1 MSGIDFSGRVVV
13 ITGAGGGLGRTY
25 ALEIARRGGA
35 VVANDLGGN
44 VDGEN
49 PSPSMADSVVAEI
62 VAAGGRAVANYD
74 SVVTTA
80 GAQAIIAKALS
91 TFGRVDAVINNAGT
105 LNNGWFEDVTEEVRN
120 GLFATHLA
128 GTYNVTQAAWPHM
141 KQAKYGRVL
150 ITSSGA
156 GMFGN
161 QMQSAYGAAKAGVTG
176 LMNVLAQEG
185 KPHNILINTLLPNAM
200 SRMAVKMD
208 TSQMAPS
215 ATYAANM
222 GVALSAPFITGLAVY
237 LVSEQCVTTHELY
250 SALGGRIARAFIGVT
265 EGWLGP
271 VDVPPSADDIAAHID
286 VIRDETRGFHI
297 PSSLLDE
304 FRIVHEQIAAAA
316 GK

>member
-1 MSGIDFSGRVVV
+1 MGGIDFSGRVVV

-80 GAQAIIAKALS
+80 GAQAIIEKALS

-128 GTYNVTQAAWPHM
+128 GTYNVTP
-141 KQAKYGRVL
+141 
-150 ITSSGA
+150 
-156 GMFGN
+156 
-161 QMQSAYGAAKAGVTG
+161 
-176 LMNVLAQEG
+176 
-185 KPHNILINTLLPNAM
+185 
-200 SRMAVKMD
+200 
-208 TSQMAPS
+208 
-215 ATYAANM
+215 
-222 GVALSAPFITGLAVY
+222 
-237 LVSEQCVTTHELY
+237 
-250 SALGGRIARAFIGVT
+250 GRI
-265 EGWLGP
+265 
-271 VDVPPSADDIAAHID
+271 
-286 VIRDETRGFHI
+286 
-297 PSSLLDE
+297 
-304 FRIVHEQIAAAA
+304 
-316 GK
+316 